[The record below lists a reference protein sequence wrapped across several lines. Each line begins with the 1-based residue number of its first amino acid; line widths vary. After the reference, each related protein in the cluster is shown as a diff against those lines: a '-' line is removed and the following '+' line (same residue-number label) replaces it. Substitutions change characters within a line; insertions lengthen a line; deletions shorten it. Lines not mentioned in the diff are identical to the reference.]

1 MKANL
6 LAKWFMKTNPSLKN
20 GYIDENTKLNK
31 LLFFSSSMYYATQN
45 ENLTDEK
52 FEKWDNG
59 PVIRKIYTD
68 YRYNNLSSFSDSDIV
83 IEDDEILKILNI
95 INIVYGDMDAK
106 TLSHKSHE
114 SLIWKNAQRN
124 EELDFSNMSEEER
137 NFMTN
142 VYQAYKGLD
151 FENLRMEKINGNRY
165 FYFQNN
171 IKDFDEDLIKKLE
184 TVPTG
189 AEPSFIELIDGEYVF
204 S

>member
-1 MKANL
+1 MKASL

-45 ENLTDEK
+45 KNLTDEK

-68 YRYNNLSSFSDSDIV
+68 YRYNNLSSFSDSEPV
-83 IEDDEILKILNI
+83 IKDDEILKILNI

-106 TLSHKSHE
+106 TLSHKSHQ
-114 SLIWKNAQRN
+114 SLIWQKAQRN
-124 EELDFSNMSEEER
+124 EDLDFSNMSEEEK

-151 FENLRMEKINGNRY
+151 FENLRIEKINGNRY

-171 IKDFDEDLIKKLE
+171 IKDFDEDLIKQLE
-184 TVPTG
+184 SVPSG

>member
-68 YRYNNLSSFSDSDIV
+68 YRYNNLSSFPDSDIV

-95 INIVYGDMDAK
+95 INRGYGC
-106 TLSHKSHE
+106 
-114 SLIWKNAQRN
+114 
-124 EELDFSNMSEEER
+124 
-137 NFMTN
+137 
-142 VYQAYKGLD
+142 
-151 FENLRMEKINGNRY
+151 
-165 FYFQNN
+165 QNP
-171 IKDFDEDLIKKLE
+171 F
-184 TVPTG
+184 TQ
-189 AEPSFIELIDGEYVF
+189 EP
-204 S
+204 

>member
-1 MKANL
+1 MKASL

-45 ENLTDEK
+45 DNLTDEK

-68 YRYNNLSSFSDSDIV
+68 YRYNNLSSFPDSEVVIKDDDI
-83 IEDDEILKILNI
+83 LRILNI
-95 INIVYGDMDAK
+95 INIEYGDMDAK
-106 TLSHKSHE
+106 TLSQISHQ
-114 SLIWKNAQRN
+114 SLIWQKSQKN
-124 EELDFSNMSEEER
+124 EDLDFSNMSEDER

-142 VYQAYKGLD
+142 VYQAYKGFD

-165 FYFQNN
+165 FYLQNN
-171 IKDFDEDLIKKLE
+171 IKAFDEDLIKQLE
-184 TVPTG
+184 AVPTG